1 MIAAKKPF
9 GLMDNS
15 FQSAG
20 GYEGVK
26 QLVDIF
32 YDEMAK
38 QTVAKKIHEMHT
50 DDAALRRD
58 KLTRFLCGWLG
69 GPRLFAE
76 TYGPIN
82 IPKVH
87 AHLNVTES
95 ERDAWLYCMH
105 KALEQMPYDAD
116 FKVYLLEQLKVPA
129 ERIRQMS
136 QIAQRDRSAPS
147 R

>member
-1 MIAAKKPF
+1 MIAAKKPY

-20 GYEGVK
+20 GYEGIK

-32 YDEMAK
+32 YDVMA
-38 QTVAKKIHEMHT
+38 TLDTAKVIHEMHT
-50 DDAALRRD
+50 EADVIRRD

-76 TYGPIN
+76 SYGPIN

-87 AHLNVTES
+87 AHLHITEA
-95 ERDAWLYCMH
+95 ERDAWLLCME
-105 KALEQMPYDAD
+105 KALEQMPYEED
-116 FKVYLLEQLKVPA
+116 FKEYLLTQLRVPA
-129 ERIRQMS
+129 ERIRQVS
-136 QIAQRDRSAPS
+136 QVAQSS
-147 R
+147 TNG

>member
-1 MIAAKKPF
+1 MFAAKKPF

-20 GYEGVK
+20 KYEGIK
-26 QLVDIF
+26 QLVDYF
-32 YDEMAK
+32 YDAMAE
-38 QTVAKKIHEMHT
+38 QSVAQKIHAMHT
-50 DDAALRRD
+50 DADLVRRD

-76 TYGPIN
+76 SYGPIN

-95 ERDAWLYCMH
+95 ERDAWLFCMH
-105 KALEQMPYDAD
+105 KALERMPYDEE
-116 FKVYLLEQLKVPA
+116 FKVYLLDQLKVPA

-136 QIAQRDRSAPS
+136 QVAREQRSHAAD
-147 R
+147 

>member
-1 MIAAKKPF
+1 MIAPKKPF

-26 QLVDIF
+26 QLVDVF
-32 YDEMAK
+32 YDEMAA
-38 QTVAKKIHEMHT
+38 QTVAEKIHHMHT

-69 GPRLFAE
+69 GPRLFSE

-87 AHLNVTES
+87 AHLDVGEA
-95 ERDAWLYCMH
+95 ERDAWLFCMER
-105 KALEQMPYDAD
+105 ALARMPYDPD
-116 FKVYLLEQLKVPA
+116 FKHYLQEQLKIPA
-129 ERIRQMS
+129 ERIRQVS
-136 QIAQRDRSAPS
+136 QMARRAQSTPHG
-147 R
+147 

>member
-1 MIAAKKPF
+1 MITAKTPF
-9 GLMDNS
+9 GFMDNS

-32 YDEMAK
+32 YDVMASLD
-38 QTVAKKIHEMHT
+38 VAQVIHNMHT
-50 DDAALRRD
+50 EADVIRRD

-69 GPRLFAE
+69 GPRLFAD

-87 AHLNVTES
+87 AHLTISEA
-95 ERDAWLYCMH
+95 ERDAWLLCME
-105 KALEQMPYDAD
+105 KALAKMPYDEA
-116 FKVYLLEQLKVPA
+116 FKTYLLTQLKIPA
-129 ERIRQMS
+129 ERIRQVSQMS
-136 QIAQRDRSAPS
+136 QQSA